1 MLLTDRLNALQMLLK
16 SHIEIEQLSYV
27 VLNKQYL
34 VFWLS
39 MCQGWL
45 TGVFLDTSLTDK
57 YQIELLNES
66 LQKSH
71 WLSTRTCVKTKAN
84 LYFL

>member
-45 TGVFLDTSLTDK
+45 TGGYLDTSLNDK
-57 YQIELLNES
+57 YEIELFIRS
-66 LQKSH
+66 L
-71 WLSTRTCVKTKAN
+71 
-84 LYFL
+84 

>member
-1 MLLTDRLNALQMLLK
+1 
-16 SHIEIEQLSYV
+16 
-27 VLNKQYL
+27 
-34 VFWLS
+34 

-71 WLSTRTCVKTKAN
+71 WLSTGKCDKTTEN
-84 LYFL
+84 SDFL